1 MKIIS
6 LDELIH
12 SAARDAGPMHRVI
25 EVRWQASEPTRYG
38 VALSRPTHAPGVDA
52 DWFCRFAKALKS
64 WPGPV
69 DVIEIASENQIVTI
83 TLQFK

>member
-12 SAARDAGPMHRVI
+12 AAAREAGSDHHVL

-38 VALSRPTHAPGVDA
+38 VVLSRPTYAPGVDA
-52 DWFCRFAKALKS
+52 NWFCLFAKGLKW